1 MESKFDERQLYARL
15 KGYRIGFFVMT
26 ALIFFFSI
34 AQDSELMRY
43 FESMSVV
50 FSIILVIPIMIV
62 INYFILTD
70 AYDRSVGTMALSS
83 LVFIILGVIEATN
96 LTRLEN
102 YHIYVDGKWTD
113 NLFSVL
119 IMTAYLSF
127 GITSGVRSFINR
139 NK

>member
-1 MESKFDERQLYARL
+1 
-15 KGYRIGFFVMT
+15 
-26 ALIFFFSI
+26 
-34 AQDSELMRY
+34 
-43 FESMSVV
+43 
-50 FSIILVIPIMIV
+50 MIV